1 MSFEVPT
8 MASLSQTAIA
18 RPDFQFGG
26 RGGWLDKYFYFT
38 MSLLLAG
45 IVAWGFGPT
54 VNQNLIHALPP
65 RPRLLWFHGAA
76 FSAWVLFYIFQSALV
91 RTRNVK
97 WHRFFGW
104 FGAGLGTVM
113 ILLGVTVA
121 IVMGRFDTYT
131 LHEPG
136 GNAFLIV
143 PLFDMVA
150 FTTFFGLAILWRKKP
165 EFHRRFIF
173 IATCGLVVAA
183 FGRMPSMANH
193 NLFYYCVDFLI
204 LLGAVRDL
212 VVNRRVHQVYLVA
225 LPLLIAVHTFVVHT
239 ETSAS
244 GWWVRIADRI
254 LG

>member
-1 MSFEVPT
+1 
-8 MASLSQTAIA
+8 MASLSQAAIA
-18 RPDFQFGG
+18 RPGFRFAG
-26 RGGWLDKYFYFT
+26 RGGWLDRYFYFS
-38 MSLLLAG
+38 MSLLLAA
-45 IVAWGFGPT
+45 IVVWGFGHT
-54 VNQNLIHALPP
+54 VNQNLFHASPP
-65 RPRLLWFHGAA
+65 RPLLLWFHGAA

-97 WHRFFGW
+97 WHRLFGW
-104 FGAGLGTVM
+104 FGAGLGAVM
-113 ILLGVTVA
+113 IFLGVMIA
-121 IVMGRFDTYT
+121 IVMGRFDTHT

-136 GNAFLIV
+136 SDAFLIV

-150 FTTFFGLAILWRKKP
+150 FTTFFSLAILWRKKP

-183 FGRMPSMANH
+183 FGRVAWVNDH
-193 NLFYYCVDFLI
+193 NLSYYCVDFLI
-204 LLGAVRDL
+204 LLGVTRDL
-212 VVNRRVHQVYLVA
+212 IVNRRVHQVYLVA
-225 LPLLIAVHTFVVHT
+225 LPVLIAVHTFIVHT